1 MWDRVKTV
9 QLDEAG
15 REIVR
20 WHETNDL
27 TAVARALLEEDP
39 HGVIEI
45 KLV

>member
-9 QLDEAG
+9 HVDEAG

-20 WHETNDL
+20 WHDTSDL
-27 TAVARALLEEDP
+27 DAVAKVILAEQP
-39 HGVIEI
+39 NGVLEI